1 MASSSVQRRQ
11 RRRLSI
17 NTTAT
22 LTLTA
27 AEKVIGDDDLLSRI
41 LIRLPAKPL
50 FRFKT
55 VSKRWCSLISDPY
68 VLQRWISPK
77 SPSSFFL
84 RRYSRFSHNIKFN
97 HVSLNGLVKHN
108 SSIAPLYLDFF
119 DNRDLVIISKS
130 CNGLLLC
137 TSSCPGLD
145 CCNHSR
151 CYVLNPTTQQ
161 YSTIPRPVDGG
172 QYDHIV
178 SINLAFDPS
187 LSLHYKI
194 IALIS
199 RRDLSPEYRSTV
211 YSPETR
217 TWVNSVPVIYP
228 LDMIIANGVFSDGKI
243 HWLRRHSE
251 TSLAYD
257 INRNESFP
265 FPMPYSIAKS
275 PAYFGESGGYLL
287 FIESIQNWGNQF
299 DVWGLESDYS
309 HWFVKYRVDL
319 EMGALTFPGI
329 MYEVEVLCFLG
340 GEIEGNLCLIFY
352 LSCQV
357 ISYNFKDRSFRK
369 VCNLK
374 LRPYDIENIQMCPSA
389 FIHPCMETIFDV

>member
-11 RRRLSI
+11 RRRLSV
-17 NTTAT
+17 NTTAN

-68 VLQRWISPK
+68 VLQRWIPPK

-84 RRYSRFSHNIKFN
+84 RRYSRFPYDFNFN

-108 SSIAPLYLDFF
+108 RSIAPLYLYFF
-119 DNRDLVIISKS
+119 DNRHHVIISKS

-137 TSSCPGLD
+137 TSSLPGLYY
-145 CCNHSR
+145 CNHSHY
-151 CYVLNPTTQQ
+151 YVLNPTTQQ
-161 YSTIPRPVDGG
+161 YSTIPRPVNGD
-172 QYDHIV
+172 QYDRIV

-199 RRDLSPEYRSTV
+199 RRDRSPEYRIAV
-211 YSPETR
+211 YSSETR

-228 LDMIIANGVFSDGKI
+228 SDMIIANGVFSNGKI
-243 HWLRRHSE
+243 HWLRCRSK
-251 TSLAYD
+251 TSIAYD
-257 INRNESFP
+257 IDRDESFP
-265 FPMPYSIAKS
+265 FPMPYSLTKS
-275 PAYFGESGGYLL
+275 PAYFGESGGHLL
-287 FIESIQNWGNQF
+287 FIESIQNWGDQF
-299 DVWGLESDYS
+299 DVWELESDYS
-309 HWFVKYRVDL
+309 HWFVKYHVDL
-319 EMGALTFPGI
+319 EMGALAFPGI
-329 MYEVEVLCFLG
+329 TYEVEVLCFLG
-340 GEIEGNLCLIFY
+340 GEVEGDSCLIFY

-374 LRPYDIENIQMCPSA
+374 LRPCDIDNIQMRPSA
-389 FIHPCMETIFDV
+389 FIHPCMETIFNV